1 MTIQEMLERKKELGY
16 SYEQISEYSGVPLGT
31 VQKVLGGI
39 TQSPRYDTLRA
50 LEEVLKPQENVVREK
65 HAYYGANPQVSY
77 IRDGVV
83 CYGEKHQG
91 EYTIE
96 DYFAWPDDQRIELI
110 DGVIYDMAT
119 PTIPHQLIG
128 GQIFN
133 VLFNYIR
140 SKKGQC
146 IPSMSPI
153 SVQLDK
159 DDKTMVQ
166 PDVIIVCDRDKFQ
179 EKVVY
184 GAPDFV
190 VEVLSP
196 STRRKDKTI
205 KLTKYIEAG
214 VREYWMVDPK
224 KRCVVVYALQ
234 EDEEDYDIAVYTFD
248 DEVPVALFQGECKVD
263 FKEICD
269 YISFLY

>member
-1 MTIQEMLERKKELGY
+1 
-16 SYEQISEYSGVPLGT
+16 
-31 VQKVLGGI
+31 
-39 TQSPRYDTLRA
+39 
-50 LEEVLKPQENVVREK
+50 
-65 HAYYGANPQVSY
+65 
-77 IRDGVV
+77 
-83 CYGEKHQG
+83 
-91 EYTIE
+91 
-96 DYFAWPDDQRIELI
+96 
-110 DGVIYDMAT
+110 
-119 PTIPHQLIG
+119 
-128 GQIFN
+128 
-133 VLFNYIR
+133 
-140 SKKGQC
+140 
-146 IPSMSPI
+146 MSPI

>member
-50 LEEVLKPQENVVREK
+50 LEEVLKPQENVVREE
-65 HAYYGANPQVSY
+65 AVYYGGK
-77 IRDGVV
+77 R
-83 CYGEKHQG
+83 QG
-91 EYTIE
+91 EFTIE
-96 DYFAWPDDQRIELI
+96 DYFNFPDEQRVELI

-119 PTIPHQLIG
+119 PTIPHQLIA

-133 VLFNYIR
+133 TICNYIR
-140 SKKGQC
+140 SKNGRC

-159 DDKTMVQ
+159 DDKTVVQ
-166 PDVIIVCDRDKFQ
+166 PDVLVVCERDKFQ

-196 STRRKDKTI
+196 STQKKDMTI
-205 KLTKYIEAG
+205 KLEKYMSAG
-214 VREYWMVDPK
+214 VKEYWLVDPK
-224 KRCVVVYALQ
+224 KKIVIVYFFT
-234 EDEEDYDIAVYTFD
+234 EEDYDITLYNFD
-248 DEVPVALFQGECKVD
+248 NEVPVSIFDGECKVD
-263 FKEICD
+263 FKEIYD